1 MLKVKDQIVICVRF
15 LTYECLYILKQLKL
29 SKIPIIVS
37 MITMEKIKMVSNVL
51 NKPSTVH
58 NLSIP
63 CSYTSFSS
71 LYKSQSQSENIL
83 KNPGKKVRRLL
94 SVVFSHKRSFVIPF
108 PHSKSLH
115 LIRLVRFLSVPMTS
129 CDLYSQNS

>member
-51 NKPSTVH
+51 NKPSAVH
-58 NLSIP
+58 NVSIP
-63 CSYTSFSS
+63 CS
-71 LYKSQSQSENIL
+71 
-83 KNPGKKVRRLL
+83 
-94 SVVFSHKRSFVIPF
+94 
-108 PHSKSLH
+108 
-115 LIRLVRFLSVPMTS
+115 
-129 CDLYSQNS
+129 

>member
-51 NKPSTVH
+51 NKPSVVH
-58 NLSIP
+58 NVSIP
-63 CSYTSFSS
+63 CS
-71 LYKSQSQSENIL
+71 
-83 KNPGKKVRRLL
+83 
-94 SVVFSHKRSFVIPF
+94 
-108 PHSKSLH
+108 
-115 LIRLVRFLSVPMTS
+115 
-129 CDLYSQNS
+129 

>member
-63 CSYTSFSS
+63 CS
-71 LYKSQSQSENIL
+71 
-83 KNPGKKVRRLL
+83 
-94 SVVFSHKRSFVIPF
+94 
-108 PHSKSLH
+108 
-115 LIRLVRFLSVPMTS
+115 
-129 CDLYSQNS
+129 